1 MERMDKGTQGK
12 GAYETQLLGPLAI
25 LPALLPSL

>member
-1 MERMDKGTQGK
+1 MERMDEGTQGK

-25 LPALLPSL
+25 LAALLPSL